1 MPHTSHASDGIIQP
15 ALESGFCRTNVF
27 TFDKFPH
34 LYLKG
39 QDLIKIRRSGEIEI
53 IQDTSQRVPIYS
65 VSVTKA
71 FPYLYPRGEKSPLD
85 FTDYKMSRH
94 LLKKQTLFA
103 YKMAD
108 GKYNWEYAEDDTHL
122 MFQYARLVERT
133 INASTIWYLQ
143 QTPDVAHLPMDVVVE
158 AFKNGFTGCDESIVD
173 SKMPGLASMMAQLPN
188 SRKSWFSE
196 RLGIEA
202 ISQDFSD
209 PNLFL
214 TLSNDPRATYDTR
227 ALLYM
232 LETGNDMPPDHPYE
246 RNTERFTDLM
256 SRFAPQMSIYL
267 CRKTKMFLKAFVAF
281 LKDNRLVIGWPAI
294 AYTRASIGVVWS
306 LPRLEVYS
314 IGTVLPSCLMSS
326 IQHCWDV

>member
-1 MPHTSHASDGIIQP
+1 
-15 ALESGFCRTNVF
+15 
-27 TFDKFPH
+27 
-34 LYLKG
+34 
-39 QDLIKIRRSGEIEI
+39 
-53 IQDTSQRVPIYS
+53 
-65 VSVTKA
+65 
-71 FPYLYPRGEKSPLD
+71 
-85 FTDYKMSRH
+85 
-94 LLKKQTLFA
+94 
-103 YKMAD
+103 
-108 GKYNWEYAEDDTHL
+108 
-122 MFQYARLVERT
+122 
-133 INASTIWYLQ
+133 
-143 QTPDVAHLPMDVVVE
+143 MDVVVE